1 MTLENIE
8 RKGIAMSHGPTEPG
22 AAGQSDAVSRIRHIT
37 IRINGERQEV
47 SVRPPVSLVEVIRER
62 VGLTGTKHSC
72 ESGTCG
78 ACTVILE
85 GRPVLSCITLA
96 IECDGKSVRTVEDL
110 ATGDQLDPVQSAFLD
125 QGAVQCGFCTSGMLM
140 SVTALL
146 ERNAKPSHREIKKAL
161 EGNLCRCTG
170 YNAIFDAVRQAAGED
185 VKPLLE

>member
-1 MTLENIE
+1 MSRDLKASPGGDE
-8 RKGIAMSHGPTEPG
+8 RRVAKSKP
-22 AAGQSDAVSRIRHIT
+22 RHIT
-37 IRINGERQEV
+37 LRINGEAHEV
-47 SVRPPVSLVEVIRER
+47 TVRPRDSLVDVIRER
-62 VGLTGTKHSC
+62 IGLTGTKNSC

-96 IECDGKSVRTVEDL
+96 LECDGKSMRTVEGL
-110 ATGDQLDPVQSAFLD
+110 ADGDQLDPVQNAFLD
-125 QGAVQCGFCTSGMLM
+125 QGGLQCGYCTSGMLM

-146 ERNAKPSHREIKKAL
+146 ERNPRPSHQEIKKAL

-185 VKPLLE
+185 VEPVLR